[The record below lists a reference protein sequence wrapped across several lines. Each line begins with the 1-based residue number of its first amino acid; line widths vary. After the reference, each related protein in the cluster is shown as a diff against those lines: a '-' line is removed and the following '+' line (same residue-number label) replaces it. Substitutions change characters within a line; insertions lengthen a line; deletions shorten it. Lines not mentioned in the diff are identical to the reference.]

1 MSRLLLITTE
11 FPPGPGGIGVHAY
24 QIAKHLSR
32 QGWEVVVVTSQDYA
46 SPEEI
51 EAFNAVQDFRVVQ
64 LKKISGAVWEAVYRL
79 AVICRSIKTWQ
90 PDVLLG
96 SGQRAVWLTALA
108 ARLHSRP
115 WAAVGHGF
123 EFGTKVSWERR
134 LNRLFYSQADCA
146 ICVSNYTR
154 SRMLGMGIR
163 PLTDAVIPNGA
174 DDEWFRPLEDS
185 RVAAFRRRLGLDG
198 KKLLLTVGNV
208 TDRKGQDIVVRA
220 LPAVVGSGID
230 CHYVLAGLPTRKD
243 QLTCLA
249 QELGV
254 APRLH
259 FLGRVDPETLVEAYN
274 ACDVYV
280 MTSRHSRT
288 GDFEG
293 YGIAAVEAA
302 LCGKPAVVSQGCG
315 LEEAI
320 LPGETGLLVPE
331 DDPQATAGVVTL
343 LLKDGDLR
351 QRLGSYGRKRALQEQ
366 TWGQCALHYAQVLE
380 SIIRKNQD
388 TK

>member
-1 MSRLLLITTE
+1 MTRLLLITSE

-24 QIAKHLSR
+24 QIAKHLNR

-46 SPEEI
+46 SSEEI
-51 EAFNAVQDFRVVQ
+51 DSFNTVQPFKVVQ
-64 LKKISGAVWEAVYRL
+64 LKKIPGAVPEAVYRL
-79 AVICRSIKTWQ
+79 AVIRHNIKLWQ

-96 SGQRAVWLTALA
+96 SGQRAVWLTALG

-123 EFGTKVSWERR
+123 EFGTKVFWERR
-134 LNRLFYSQADCA
+134 LNRIFYSQADCA

-163 PLTDAVIPNGA
+163 PRADTVIPNGA
-174 DDEWFRPLEDS
+174 DDEWFRPLDEG
-185 RVAAFRRRLGLDG
+185 RIAAYRARLGLEG

-208 TDRKGQDIVVRA
+208 TERKGQDIVVRA
-220 LPAVVGSGID
+220 LPAIVESGID
-230 CHYVLAGLPTRKD
+230 CHYMMVGLPTLKEK
-243 QLTCLA
+243 LTDMA
-249 QELGV
+249 QDLGV
-254 APRLH
+254 SDRVH
-259 FLGRVDPETLVEAYN
+259 FLGRVDMDTLVEAYN
-274 ACDVYV
+274 ACDVYL
-280 MTSRHSRT
+280 MTSRHSTT

-302 LCGKPAVVSQGCG
+302 LCGKPTVVSRGCG

-331 DDPQATAGVVTL
+331 DDPQATATAVIRL
-343 LLKDGDLR
+343 LQDESFHR
-351 QRLGSYGRKRALQEQ
+351 RLGDQGRQRALQEQ

-380 SIIRKNQD
+380 SIIRK
-388 TK
+388 